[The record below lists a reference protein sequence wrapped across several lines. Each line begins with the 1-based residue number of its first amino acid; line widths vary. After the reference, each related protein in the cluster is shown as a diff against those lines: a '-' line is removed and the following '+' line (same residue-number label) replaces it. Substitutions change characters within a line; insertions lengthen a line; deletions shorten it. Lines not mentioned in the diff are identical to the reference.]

1 MANKLKDLI
10 IMPEFANHEVDLS
23 LVKGRAIDVITYDE
37 KTLVTKKKVAILAL
51 PVIAILSLFGIINYY
66 RVMYY
71 LRNYR
76 KLNQYISARLAK
88 VSMTQYKNV
97 LWIKAAGIDHS
108 VINQDGSDA
117 RKRYLYLYDPIDRYP
132 DVEKKFNFFNGV
144 YTFDPNDSRK
154 YNINYLKMFSQIQT
168 DAVADKD
175 QNIINDMIYVG
186 SFTLRRLLSL
196 LILKIFTRSCRTR
209 LILVNTLLPKISI
222 FGIEINNKPITRE
235 SLFALYTKSKVII
248 ELRAD
253 DQAGY
258 SQRENDSI
266 ILQRSLVVLQEFR
279 LREVCN
285 YFNLSNNLKKIRIVA
300 NDHDGMQAATLCQ
313 NRQLSVEEFLDAI
326 FCGR

>member
-313 NRQLSVEEFLDAI
+313 NRQLSVEEFLDTI